1 MKTTDEVRLVASV
14 QSKGGEKNRVVI
26 VSGKRL
32 PYLPLNAI
40 KLRKN
45 PFCLKSTTH

>member
-32 PYLPLNAI
+32 PYLPLVGTIQHSKQILA
-40 KLRKN
+40 
-45 PFCLKSTTH
+45 